1 MGKLARVDSSWT
13 LFLDRDGVINERVF
27 GGYILNYEDFLF
39 KKGVLETSKE
49 LFGKFARVIVVTNQQ
64 CVSKGLISIDALS
77 LLHQKMVQDFQDA
90 GARID
95 HVYAAIE
102 EKDKAPFM
110 RKPNSKMAEL
120 AQKEFPEI
128 DFNKSIMVGDTDG
141 DLNFGKNLGMK
152 TVLIRSEEMISVGPD
167 LELDQLGDL
176 IEFI

>member
-1 MGKLARVDSSWT
+1 MGKLARVDSGWT

-27 GGYILNYEDFLF
+27 GAYILKYEDFQF
-39 KKGVLETSKE
+39 KKGVLESSKE
-49 LFGKFARVIVVTNQQ
+49 LFAKFSRVIVVTNQQ
-64 CVSKGLISIDALS
+64 CVSKGLISMDS
-77 LLHQKMVQDFQDA
+77 LNLIHQKMVQDFHDA

-102 EKDKAPFM
+102 RKDEVPFM

-128 DFNKSIMVGDTDG
+128 DFQKSIMVGDTDG
-141 DLNFGKNLGMK
+141 DLNFGKKLGMK
-152 TVLIRSEEMISVGPD
+152 TVLIRSEEMISEQAD
-167 LELDQLGDL
+167 LELDHLGDL